1 MVWQPSQPACC
12 VVREGGREEEGGVTE
27 TKFSSP
33 QSLPGGEGERAG
45 LVTVETLTD
54 NWRGL
59 TVLTGLR
66 SDCKV

>member
-1 MVWQPSQPACC
+1 MSQ
-12 VVREGGREEEGGVTE
+12 
-27 TKFSSP
+27 KQSSP
-33 QSLPGGEGERAG
+33 PPRRLPGGEGGRAS

-59 TVLTGLR
+59 TELTGLTGLR